1 MRYCNFHTHAPA
13 EAADTFQI
21 VSAAFLPPEPVP
33 DGVWYSLQFH
43 PWDLP
48 ETFAGLPEKFTE
60 EAANAPVIGEIGLDR
75 LRGPDLPV
83 QRQYLDALL
92 QFASDCKKPVIFHCV
107 RAFPELLHAVK
118 PYGKIRKLL
127 HGFQGN
133 EEKAKM
139 LTDAGFLLT
148 SRQTLY
154 PGGGL
159 ETDAANLSIQEVYD
173 SCKVTEE
180 ISVELEDRFFRFL
193 KG

>member
-1 MRYCNFHTHAPA
+1 MFCDFHTHNAKPA
-13 EAADTFQI
+13 EQ
-21 VSAAFLPPEPVP
+21 VLKLLSAAELPEEDLP
-33 DGVWYSLQFH
+33 GVFFALELH
-43 PWDLP
+43 PWNLP
-48 ETFAGLPEKFTE
+48 ESFTGLPENFLNQIRQ
-60 EAANAPVIGEIGLDR
+60 ADAIGEVGLDR
-75 LRGPDLPV
+75 LQGPAMDV
-83 QRQYLDALL
+83 QRQYLRAVLE
-92 QFASDCKKPVIFHCV
+92 AAADCGKPVVFHCV
-107 RAFPELLHAVK
+107 RAYPELLAEIK
-118 PYGKIRKLL
+118 PFPQIRKML

-193 KG
+193 QG